1 MQPLKKL
8 TWEELRISEWK
19 ACICISGSLNCGKLA
34 FVSVEALIEGKIEA
48 LRIEKKDR
56 PLVRGHND
64 RKTKRIIYRLI
75 IHISK

>member
-19 ACICISGSLNCGKLA
+19 ACICISGSLNYGKL
-34 FVSVEALIEGKIEA
+34 ALIEGKIEA

-64 RKTKRIIYRLI
+64 HKTKRIIYRLI